1 MSMIMPSRWFAGG
14 KGLDSFRA
22 NMLSDKRIHYIFD
35 YINAKDCFPTSSI
48 GGGVNYILWDA
59 NYHGDCSITTIQGS
73 ARDTVSR
80 PLDQFAV
87 FIRYNPAIHI
97 IQKCQS
103 DKTFASIV
111 STRNPF
117 GLSSNIRGDKSGDL
131 RLISSEG
138 VSWLPKTAVSAS
150 NQLLSKYKILMSKV
164 TAEHAGE
171 PDKNGQFRIVSRTEI
186 IGPNDVCTD
195 SYLIIGASE
204 DKSVVENEYKY
215 IQTRFTRFL
224 LMLAVSSINLSPD
237 KFQFIPLQD
246 FTERS
251 DINWNNNISDI
262 DKQLYIKYDLS
273 REEIAFIEKMLK
285 SI

>member
-1 MSMIMPSRWFAGG
+1 MIETFEYLQHFQRPVEIFKEHVNTGLAGLTIRGLLNAYVEIFKKHVNTGISSFHNTGFAEC
-14 KGLDSFRA
+14 L
-22 NMLSDKRIHYIFD
+22 
-35 YINAKDCFPTSSI
+35 
-48 GGGVNYILWDA
+48 
-59 NYHGDCSITTIQGS
+59 
-73 ARDTVSR
+73 
-80 PLDQFAV
+80 
-87 FIRYNPAIHI
+87 
-97 IQKCQS
+97 QS
-103 DKTFASIV
+103 NKTFASIV

-117 GLSSNIRGDKSGDL
+117 GLSSNIRGNKSGYL

-204 DKSVVENEYKY
+204 DKSIVENEYKY
-215 IQTRFTRFL
+215 IQTRFARFL
-224 LMLAVSSINLSPD
+224 LMLAVSSINLSSD
-237 KFQFIPLQD
+237 KFQFIPLQN

-251 DINWNNNISDI
+251 DIDWNKNLSDI
-262 DKQLYIKYDLS
+262 DKQLYIKYNLS
-273 REEIAFIEKMLK
+273 TEEIAFIEKMIK
-285 SI
+285 VYD

>member
-1 MSMIMPSRWFAGG
+1 MHFFEC
-14 KGLDSFRA
+14 L
-22 NMLSDKRIHYIFD
+22 H
-35 YINAKDCFPTSSI
+35 
-48 GGGVNYILWDA
+48 
-59 NYHGDCSITTIQGS
+59 
-73 ARDTVSR
+73 TVSR

-195 SYLIIGASE
+195 S
-204 DKSVVENEYKY
+204 
-215 IQTRFTRFL
+215 
-224 LMLAVSSINLSPD
+224 SINLSPD

-251 DINWNNNISDI
+251 DINWNDSVSDI
-262 DKQLYIKYDLS
+262 DKQLYVKYSLS
-273 REEIAFIEKMLK
+273 REEIVFIEKMIK
-285 SI
+285 PI